1 MSKDDSKYFDNG
13 NEGDFIVSFRH
24 LDMVALIDKNSHN
37 IKWYVQGKFKY
48 QHSPRITKNG
58 TMLIFDNHFKNERSR
73 IVEIDIKSRK
83 IVGYFSNKNYKFFSN
98 TRGRIQLFDNRIFI
112 QSSDQGE
119 IFEIICNK
127 NSVNI
132 SNNDCKA
139 KYLYSSIFS
148 GFYPFTG
155 FSVEGKYFKDMIYIA
170 DFYNNLNFLK

>member
-112 QSSDQGE
+112 QSSDQE
-119 IFEIICNK
+119 IF
-127 NSVNI
+127 
-132 SNNDCKA
+132 
-139 KYLYSSIFS
+139 
-148 GFYPFTG
+148 
-155 FSVEGKYFKDMIYIA
+155 
-170 DFYNNLNFLK
+170 